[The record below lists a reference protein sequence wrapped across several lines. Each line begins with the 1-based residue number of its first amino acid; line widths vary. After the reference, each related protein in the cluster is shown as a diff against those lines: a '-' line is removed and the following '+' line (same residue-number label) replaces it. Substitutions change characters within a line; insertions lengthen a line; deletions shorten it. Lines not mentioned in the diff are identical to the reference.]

1 MNPLNIDYEVEF
13 QVENS
18 YSRLA
23 KVRFNS
29 KEIETPF
36 LWLCLSTGES
46 IDFQKE
52 VFKSNNIE
60 GVMTNAYDL
69 MYQDTKN
76 ERQNLLKEL
85 RNKNNIKIKC
95 DSGGFQNLTKKKE
108 LDQKEVFLIQ
118 TKINADI
125 AVQLDYPLLPEASE
139 NTNLRRIEKTIKN
152 FELLLNMNDNSSIL
166 PTIHGYNEKMLIKSL
181 KGIED
186 ILGGTPSAV
195 AVGSLVPFLF
205 TMDGSAKIGGKK
217 KAIEIIMK
225 VREMLPKTFLH
236 VLGAGGTMSYLLF
249 YLGVDSM
256 DNTGWVK
263 KAGYGAIQMPGI
275 SDRFIY
281 KTEKRRSLDD
291 DELALKSWLD
301 CLCPACSSTSD
312 RSKFYGRSKS
322 SRLLRSLHNVYVYQ
336 SEILRARK
344 YIREGRMKE
353 FVRNRLENS
362 TYKKLLDYIDN
373 F

>member
-1 MNPLNIDYEVEF
+1 MNPLNIDYKVEF
-13 QVENS
+13 QEENS

-23 KVRFNS
+23 QVKFNG
-29 KEIETPF
+29 KMIESPF

-46 IDFQKE
+46 IEFQKK

-69 MYQDTKN
+69 MYQDIQN
-76 ERQNLLKEL
+76 GRQNLLEEL
-85 RNKNNIKIKC
+85 QDKNNVKIKC

-118 TKINADI
+118 KKINADI
-125 AVQLDYPLLPEASE
+125 SVQLDYPLLPEASE
-139 NTNLRRIEKTIKN
+139 KTNLRRIKKTTKN
-152 FELLLNMNDNSSIL
+152 FELLLNLNKNLSIL
-166 PTIHGYNEKMLIKSL
+166 PTLHGYNEKMLIKSL
-181 KGIED
+181 KGFED
-186 ILGGTPSAV
+186 LLGDTPSAV
-195 AVGSLVPFLF
+195 AIGSLVPFLF
-205 TMDGSAKIGGKK
+205 TMNGSAKIGGKK
-217 KAIEIIMK
+217 KAIELVMK
-225 VREMLPKTFLH
+225 VREMLPDTFIH
-236 VLGAGGTMSYLLF
+236 VLGAGGTMSYLLL

-263 KAGYGAIQMPGI
+263 KAGFGAIQMPGI

-312 RSKFYGRSKS
+312 RSKFYGRSKA

-344 YIREGRMKE
+344 YIREGRLEE
-353 FVRNRLENS
+353 FVRNRLEKS